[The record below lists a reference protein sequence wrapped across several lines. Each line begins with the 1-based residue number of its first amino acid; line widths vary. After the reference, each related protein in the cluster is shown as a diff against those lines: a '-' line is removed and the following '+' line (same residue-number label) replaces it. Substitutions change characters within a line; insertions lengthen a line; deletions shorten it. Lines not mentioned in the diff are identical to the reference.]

1 MGGLHDFFAGA
12 GAVIDSLEDFG
23 LDIGVAKEVELG
35 VFLVLLDVV
44 FGK

>member
-1 MGGLHDFFAGA
+1 MHDFFAGA
-12 GAVIDSLEDFG
+12 GAVIDRLEDFG